1 MGPRTTNLRVKI
13 VCLLLSL
20 AALWA
25 FAAFV
30 TVREGLNLLWIRTLD
45 QEVGRP
51 TDALVAALQAERRD
65 SAVMLAGP
73 DAARREALAR
83 ARERTDAAVAR
94 FRASVGAASA
104 RRAATDLAEQR
115 VAEFTEHLDRLG
127 LLREA
132 VDSARLDR
140 VRAVDAYTDAIGV
153 AYQIFGAISFFD
165 DRDID
170 THLANLLIMSRGRE
184 LLAQEDALMSG
195 VLASGAFTDAEALRL
210 IEIVGAQRFMRSLGL
225 SGLDDDVAVHG
236 PVMAGPEMAEL
247 RLVEDLVVA
256 YARGGAAP
264 AVEAGRWRIAVDGAA
279 GVLAKLDIDLA
290 EATIARATGPAVWI
304 LVRLVLA
311 AGLGLIALIAS
322 VVVSVTT
329 ARALVGQL
337 RRLRDAATD
346 LATERL
352 PRVVRRLSAGEEID
366 IAAEAPPLRFGND
379 EIGQVGWAFTLAQ
392 QTAVRVAVEQAQLR
406 RSVRDVFVSLARR
419 SQTLVHRQLRIL
431 DAMESRSGDAAE
443 LEDLFRVDQLATRMR
458 RNAENLIVLSG
469 AAPGRGWRHAVPV
482 MDVLRSAVSE
492 VEDFPRISLGQVD
505 AAQLAGMVVSDVV
518 HLLAELMENALN
530 FSPPKSG
537 VRVNGRRTA
546 DGYLVEVEDDGLGMT
561 EAELAEANEQL
572 TNPPEFKLTST
583 VRLGLYVVGRLAQRH
598 QIGVRLRRC
607 ATGGTAAAVRI
618 PASLISSA
626 QILPDPADRD
636 DWEPERVSV
645 AVGVPAESLTPSG
658 LPVRQRQPSAV
669 RAESTDLERARSLMQ
684 SYQSGTQRARTEAV
698 QWKEGDENTGDN

>member
-1 MGPRTTNLRVKI
+1 MGLRTSNLRVKI
-13 VCLLLSL
+13 ACLLLSL

-51 TDALVAALQAERRD
+51 TDALVAALQAERRQ
-65 SAVMLAGP
+65 SAVLLAGP
-73 DAARREALAR
+73 DVPRRDSLAAARAG
-83 ARERTDAAVAR
+83 TDAAVAR
-94 FRASVGAASA
+94 FRASVGTASA

-115 VAEFTEHLDRLG
+115 VGELTAHLDRLA

-132 VDSARLDR
+132 VDGGRLSR
-140 VRAVDAYTDAIGV
+140 VSAVDAYTAAV
-153 AYQIFGAISFFD
+153 SAAYQIFAAISFFD

-170 THLANLLIMSRGRE
+170 SDLANLLILSRGRE

-195 VLASGAFTDAEALRL
+195 VLASGAFTAAEAVRL
-210 IEIVGAQRFMRSLGL
+210 TEIVGAQRFMRALGVA
-225 SGLDDDVAVHG
+225 GLARDSAVHG
-236 PVMAGPEMAEL
+236 PPLSGAAMTEL
-247 RLVEDLVVA
+247 TQVEDAVA
-256 YARGGAAP
+256 AQAREGAAP
-264 AVEAGRWRIAVDGAA
+264 AVSAQRWRAAVDAA
-279 GVLAKLDIDLA
+279 VAVLAKLDIDLA
-290 EATIARATGPAVWI
+290 EAAIARATMPAVWI

-329 ARALVGQL
+329 ARALVMQL
-337 RRLRDAATD
+337 RRLRDAATE

-352 PRVVRRLSAGEEID
+352 PRVVRKLSAGEEID
-366 IAAEAPPLRFGND
+366 LAAEAPPLAFGSD

-392 QTAVRVAVEQAQLR
+392 QTAVRVAAEQAALR

-431 DAMESRSGDAAE
+431 DQMESRSGDAGE

-469 AAPGRGWRHAVPV
+469 AAPGRGWRHAVPM

-492 VEDFPRISLGQVD
+492 VEDFSRLQLGQVD
-505 AAQLAGMVVSDVV
+505 AAQLAGLVVGDVV

-530 FSPPKSG
+530 FSPPRSA

-561 EAELAEANEQL
+561 DGELADANEQL
-572 TNPPEFKLTST
+572 RHPPEFSLTST

-598 QIGVRLRRC
+598 QIEVRLRRC
-607 ATGGTAAAVRI
+607 PAGGTAAAVAV
-618 PASLISSA
+618 PASLISTA
-626 QILPDPADRD
+626 QLPADPAERD
-636 DWEPERVSV
+636 DWSPRQVKV
-645 AVGVPAESLTPSG
+645 AAGAPAATYTPSG
-658 LPVRQRQPSAV
+658 LPVRRRPPADAARQ
-669 RAESTDLERARSLMQ
+669 LMQ
-684 SYQSGTQRARTEAV
+684 SYQSGTERARTQAAA
-698 QWKEGDENTGDN
+698 WKEDHENEGEH